1 MTRVDRP
8 CHQTPEPHARKQNKM
23 QLLGPGAEI
32 PTSPIFPASPL
43 LRQGSVNSLFPE
55 TQARTQNKMQLLG
68 PGAAFPTSPLL
79 RGSSTGSAR
88 SLLVN
93 PLSSSYTIHAV
104 VFFFVYHR
112 CNPILRRISYMLSF
126 SSLYIIYR
134 RSCAARRTAAD
145 AHSWST
151 PSLHRISC
159 MLTYM

>member
-1 MTRVDRP
+1 MR
-8 CHQTPEPHARKQNKM
+8 AAYG
-23 QLLGPGAEI
+23 LGPEVIDNISGRSFLRTRFGG
-32 PTSPIFPASPL
+32 PQASDPK
-43 LRQGSVNSLFPE
+43 
-55 TQARTQNKMQLLG
+55 ARNQNKMQLLG

-93 PLSSSYTIHAV
+93 PLSSSYIIHAV
-104 VFFFVYHR
+104 VFFFVYHT

-126 SSLYIIYR
+126 SSSYIIYR